1 MKSYFVLLII
11 AVLAVAL
18 MAACGT
24 KTETQLI
31 EVTRLVQEPVI
42 QVETVVVVAE
52 RLASDGTQPVEV
64 TRLVEVTRVV
74 EVEKEVTRVVTAT
87 PEPSEYEQAYQ
98 FSGKGNG
105 TTEAFT
111 FKPGSWRIYWECAAP
126 APNGFSVYLSAP
138 ETTYGAYVARI
149 LGSGKGYTTMLTTA
163 NTDTSM
169 QFVFTVK
176 ADYDWTIT
184 LEYKP

>member
-1 MKSYFVLLII
+1 
-11 AVLAVAL
+11 
-18 MAACGT
+18 
-24 KTETQLI
+24 
-31 EVTRLVQEPVI
+31 
-42 QVETVVVVAE
+42 VEAT
-52 RLASDGTQPVEV
+52 
-64 TRLVEVTRVV
+64 
-74 EVEKEVTRVVTAT
+74 VEKEVTRVVTAT

-138 ETTYGAYVARI
+138 DTTYEFYVARI
-149 LGSGKGYTTMLTTA
+149 LGSGKGYTNILITA
-163 NTDTSM
+163 NVDTSI

>member
-1 MKSYFVLLII
+1 MKKIFVLLVF
-11 AVLAVAL
+11 AVSVMLF
-18 MAACGT
+18 MGACGSRT
-24 KTETQLI
+24 ITQFV
-31 EVTRLVQEPVI
+31 EVTRLIPELVAVTRLVPEPGE
-42 QVETVVVVAE
+42 QVVV
-52 RLASDGTQPVEV
+52 TVEV
-64 TRLVEVTRVV
+64 TRLVEVTPLM
-74 EVEKEVTRVVTAT
+74 EATVEKEVTRIVTTT

-126 APNGFSVYLSAP
+126 APNGFSVYLGTPDA
-138 ETTYGAYVARI
+138 TYGFYVARI
-149 LGSGKGYTTMLTTA
+149 LGSGNGYTNILTTA
-163 NTDTSM
+163 NTDTS
-169 QFVFTVK
+169 QKFLFTVK